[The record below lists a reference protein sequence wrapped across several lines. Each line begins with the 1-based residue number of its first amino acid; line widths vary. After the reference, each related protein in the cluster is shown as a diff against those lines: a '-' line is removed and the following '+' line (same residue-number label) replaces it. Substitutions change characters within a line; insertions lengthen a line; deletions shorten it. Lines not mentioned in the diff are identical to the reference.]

1 MPLDI
6 LPQLIVL
13 ALAKNE
19 GREIQRKAG
28 GDLVVDGEASSSGEK
43 GWTRDE
49 GAAATAAR
57 FSTERVRCDANCAT
71 PGEMAWGV
79 RGDVMRGD
87 ATTRGEASRG
97 EDTTRGDARRGD
109 DRPICRGVEIVRAS
123 FVGCLERVKL
133 RFVRRGT
140 DFVCVV
146 AMREEVGLCA
156 AFWCAVWSFF
166 IRASCSSWNPT
177 LMKDS

>member
-1 MPLDI
+1 M
-6 LPQLIVL
+6 
-13 ALAKNE
+13 
-19 GREIQRKAG
+19 GRS
-28 GDLVVDGEASSSGEK
+28 GDA
-43 GWTRDE
+43 
-49 GAAATAAR
+49 
-57 FSTERVRCDANCAT
+57 
-71 PGEMAWGV
+71 
-79 RGDVMRGD
+79 MRGD

-109 DRPICRGVEIVRAS
+109 DRPICRDVEIVRAS